1 MSNVAERCNV
11 MVRLG
16 CARQPLM
23 ITVSCGQCPADD
35 HDVLLCSDH
44 YGQACRFFRGL
55 DRDLKVSDIVPGA
68 FVGAKCALLDANI
81 GDKF

>member
-23 ITVSCGQCPADD
+23 ITVSCGQCPAENG
-35 HDVLLCSDH
+35 DVLLCSDH

-55 DRDLKVSDIVPGA
+55 DHKLCVSDIVPGA
-68 FVGAKCALLDANI
+68 FVGAKCSLLDADS
-81 GDKF
+81 GDKY